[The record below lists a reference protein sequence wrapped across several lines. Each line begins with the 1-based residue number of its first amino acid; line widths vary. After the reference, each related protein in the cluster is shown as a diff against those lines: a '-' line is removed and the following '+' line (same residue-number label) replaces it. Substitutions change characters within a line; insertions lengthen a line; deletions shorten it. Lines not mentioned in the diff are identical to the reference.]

1 MAANKSIWHKPDEIP
16 EKGKNFISHWQHLGV
31 EHYTQY
37 VSKGTKATEDP
48 DEIRWCYTEDL
59 IKLADEKEH
68 KDFLD
73 GVYSFLVNMDD
84 DIASGSVWQY
94 PEYEIVDEPKGKKQ
108 KIDLEESNVDKIP
121 EEYAF
126 LTHRYVNQTTN
137 GGYTGDDFSGD
148 LYFPLPDGKYMKVFY
163 QC

>member
-1 MAANKSIWHKPDEIP
+1 MSNSIWKKPDQIP
-16 EKGKNFISHWQHLGV
+16 EKGKNFISHWRHLGV

-37 VSKGTKATEDP
+37 VSKGVKAIEDP

-73 GVYSFLVNMDD
+73 GVYSFLVKMDA
-84 DIASGSVWQY
+84 DIEMGDTY
-94 PEYEIVDEPKGKKQ
+94 CFGEYEIVDEPKGEKQ
-108 KIDLEESNVDKIP
+108 EIDIEESRVDEIP

-126 LTHRYVNQTTN
+126 LTHCYVNQTTN
-137 GGYTGDDFSGD
+137 GGYTGDDFDGYM
-148 LYFPLPDGKYMKVFY
+148 YFPLPDGKYMKVFY
-163 QC
+163 SC